1 MSLVFLE
8 SSVDNSIHDES
19 KIYLFP
25 QKKKLHDPFVA
36 HEFCSNTLPASSTN
50 REWKTIDR
58 WPSLVQLYSSTIFCA
73 WDALCFCNVRRR
85 HVTLRSPVPS
95 NRVNKNKKLGKKI
108 FFPNQCTALLL
119 LLWFIQRLEIP
130 QTLLPPFDHPPSIAV
145 AAREAPF
152 FPGPGAVPIRA
163 HGGVPDHA
171 SFRARI
177 EKLASQAAY
186 YAR

>member
-1 MSLVFLE
+1 LLLQC
-8 SSVDNSIHDES
+8 SSSSCHFTFTGPFKS
-19 KIYLFP
+19 SQ
-25 QKKKLHDPFVA
+25 QKQKA
-36 HEFCSNTLPASSTN
+36 
-50 REWKTIDR
+50 WKED
-58 WPSLVQLYSSTIFCA
+58 F
-73 WDALCFCNVRRR
+73 
-85 HVTLRSPVPS
+85 
-95 NRVNKNKKLGKKI
+95 

>member
-1 MSLVFLE
+1 MFVVVMSLYVHRSLQIESTKTKSLE
-8 SSVDNSIHDES
+8 RRF
-19 KIYLFP
+19 FP
-25 QKKKLHDPFVA
+25 
-36 HEFCSNTLPASSTN
+36 
-50 REWKTIDR
+50 
-58 WPSLVQLYSSTIFCA
+58 
-73 WDALCFCNVRRR
+73 
-85 HVTLRSPVPS
+85 
-95 NRVNKNKKLGKKI
+95 
-108 FFPNQCTALLL
+108 PNQCTALLLLL